1 MIAVI
6 NNVVAG
12 AGVALLVHGL
22 APATSRAL
30 DAAAGVF
37 AALVLTAAFYVY
49 QRWRFADFDAGE
61 PGDE

>member
-6 NNVVAG
+6 NNVVGG

-22 APATSRAL
+22 APEGSRSL
-30 DAAAGVF
+30 DAAGVL
-37 AALVLTAAFYVY
+37 AAVVLTEAFYAY

-61 PGDE
+61 PADA